1 MSEFDTKIPIIRKS
15 KINHIN
21 RQIPPRAHTPI
32 YYWHKFWSR
41 KTWNVV
47 AEYIKTYCPE
57 GGLVFDPFAGSG
69 ITAIEALK
77 NNRRTIVCDILP
89 VATEIIRL
97 TIKPVSLTKLHEA
110 YKRIEKRVKDK
121 ILSLYQTKCR
131 ECGKKISFTCAIW
144 KEGKCVEIRY
154 DKCPFCGDRQVKD
167 CVLKT
172 SDNKLLK
179 EIYTTRIKEW
189 YPKHKLYH
197 INGQPFK
204 EKQQYESLDELFT
217 KRNLQALAWLMEA
230 IEKEHNKDLR
240 DFLKIGFCSMV
251 HLCTKM
257 MPVRPTRPLSSV
269 WNEHSYWYAPMFMES
284 NVWKKFESAIIGRQG
299 LIKAKKESNEYF
311 KNIRFA
317 SSYHEVIEGKADI
330 FIYTGSCLDLM
341 KKLLI
346 ECGEGGSA
354 DYIFTDPPYDASIQF
369 GELAYLWVAWLKK
382 DKGYL
387 EKIASDEVVRNEKQ
401 GKNFSVYHSL
411 LSSSFEDMFNILKPD
426 TYLTVTFH
434 NPTFKVRNA
443 TIYAGVF
450 AGFEFQKIHHQEI
463 ARSSP
468 KSLLQPF
475 GSAQGDFYLRFYKPE
490 IGEKPIS
497 PKKINERRFENIVVE
512 TTKRVLAERG
522 EETSYTIIIN
532 AIDPILARHGYFSEL
547 KTGLDIKTVLKNHL
561 NKEFI
566 LVSTKLGKTKGQV
579 WWFKDPRIIPHLKT
593 IPLSERIEQTV
604 LRKLQQR
611 GKVTFTEIWDAIST
625 EFPNSL
631 TSDSISIKEALK
643 IYAREMSGGF
653 WLIKES
659 FTQDEIKREHTEM
672 IVILA
677 EIAKYNNF
685 KIWIGK
691 NEQSHKIMGFPKKSG
706 KLSQYVILKNLQHL
720 GSIQNPQIVDDV
732 DILWIR
738 ENQIVYSF
746 EIEATTTMTES
757 LNRGSNIDSE
767 VSKFLV
773 IPQERERQLLRKMRS
788 PMFANR
794 FKDDNWKVIYFEAL
808 RAEYSKKKGKTDITK
823 LVDRKVKK
831 KIDKKTF
838 RLSSETQGELFKK
851 SNQD

>member
-1 MSEFDTKIPIIRKS
+1 MSEFDTKIPIIRKW

-21 RQIPPRAHTPI
+21 RQIPPKAHTSM
-32 YYWHKFWSR
+32 YNWHKFWSR

-47 AEYIKTYCPE
+47 GEYIKTYCPE
-57 GGLVFDPFAGSG
+57 GGIVFDPFAGSG
-69 ITAIEALK
+69 ITAMEALK
-77 NNRRTIVCDILP
+77 NNRRVIVCDILP
-89 VATEIIRL
+89 IATEIIRM

-110 YKRIEKRVKDK
+110 YQRIEKSVKDK

-131 ECGKKISFTCAIW
+131 ECGKIIPFTCSIW
-144 KEGKCVEIRY
+144 KKGKCIEIRY
-154 DKCPFCGDRQVKD
+154 DKCPYCGDRQMKD

-172 SDNKLLK
+172 FDKKLLK
-179 EIYTTRIKEW
+179 DINTSRIKEW
-189 YPKHKLYH
+189 HPKHKLYH

-204 EKQQYESLDELFT
+204 EKQQYESLDGLFT
-217 KRNLQALAWLMEA
+217 KRNLKALAWLMEA

-251 HLCTKM
+251 HLCTRM

-269 WNEHSYWYAPMFMES
+269 WNEHSYWYASKFMES
-284 NVWKKFESAIIGRQG
+284 NVWTKFESAIIGKQG

-311 KNIRFA
+311 KNMRFA
-317 SSYHEVIEGKADI
+317 SSYQEVIEGKADV

-341 KKLLI
+341 KKMLM
-346 ECGEGGSA
+346 EQAQQGSI

-387 EKIASDEVVRNEKQ
+387 EKIASDEVIRNEMQEKDF
-401 GKNFSVYHSL
+401 GVYHSL
-411 LSSSFEDMFNILKPD
+411 LSRSFEDMFKILKPD
-426 TYLTVTFH
+426 AYLTVTFH

-443 TIYAGVF
+443 TIYVGVF
-450 AGFEFQKIHHQEI
+450 AGFEFQKIHHQEL

-475 GSAQGDFYLRFYKPE
+475 GSAQGDFYLRFFKPK
-490 IGEKPIS
+490 IGGKPIS
-497 PKKINERRFENIVVE
+497 PKKIDERRFENIVVE

-522 EETSYTIIIN
+522 EETPYTIIIN
-532 AIDPILARHGYFSEL
+532 AIDPVLARHGYFSEL
-547 KTGLDIKTVLKNHL
+547 KTGLDIKTVLKKHL

-566 LVSTKLGKTKGQV
+566 LVPTKLGKSKGQV
-579 WWFKDPRIIPHLKT
+579 WWFKDPSIIPHLKT

-631 TSDSISIKEALK
+631 TSDSVSITEALK
-643 IYAREMSGGF
+643 TYARTVPRKY
-653 WLIKES
+653 WLIKPN
-659 FTQDEIKREHTEM
+659 FTKEEIEREHTVM
-672 IVILA
+672 IVMLS
-677 EIAKYNNF
+677 EIGKSFGF

-691 NEQSHKIMGFPKKSG
+691 NEQSHKIIGFTKKSG
-706 KLSQYVILKNLQHL
+706 KLGQYVTLKDLQRIRN
-720 GSIQNPQIVDDV
+720 IQNPQIVDDI
-732 DILWIR
+732 DILWVR
-738 ENQIVYSF
+738 ETQIIYSF
-746 EIEATTTMTES
+746 EIEATTTITES

-767 VSKFLV
+767 VPKFLL

-794 FKDDNWKVIYFEAL
+794 FKDDNWKVIFFEAL
-808 RAEYSKKKGKTDITK
+808 RAEYGKKKGKTDILK
-823 LVDRKVKK
+823 LVDKKVRK
-831 KIDKKTF
+831 KIDKRAF
-838 RLSSETQGELFKK
+838 RLVSEDQGELFKK
-851 SNQD
+851 SN